1 MATATT
7 PRPRHPEPA
16 SVVGAGML
24 DDGTECYLV
33 PSGSEPGST
42 HLVRLVGPDGA
53 YRCDCRAAQYNPDQR
68 CRHVDAAIAQ
78 DLAELL
84 QAHARHAQF
93 AAYRLEVL
101 DNYPAPGWN

>member
-1 MATATT
+1 MKTQAPAATVIGRGLLATG
-7 PRPRHPEPA
+7 EEV
-16 SVVGAGML
+16 S
-24 DDGTECYLV
+24 LV

-53 YRCDCRAAQYNPDQR
+53 YRCDCRAAQFHPDRR
-68 CRHVDAAIAQ
+68 CRHVDAAIDQ

-84 QAHARHAQF
+84 KAHALKAEY

-101 DNYPAPGWN
+101 DNFPAPGWN